1 MMLHAIVG
9 MGNGQLMTRT
19 TTCACNDCF
28 LDGFNRNTT
37 CAWNHAHIEEKAV
50 EVVDTSSTTEHT
62 GQEITDE
69 IADECEQQASARS
82 VCSSDI
88 EDCAFVIAR
97 YDGNNYI
104 GQVVEICPDGTYNI
118 NFMTDSGKR
127 KGCFRWPAKEDKIL
141 RDLTDIVAVI
151 EEPQTTTKAGR
162 VYSVPEYVLK
172 KYMGNILPA
181 YTKC

>member
-1 MMLHAIVG
+1 

-19 TTCACNDCF
+19 TTFACNDCF
-28 LDGFNRNTT
+28 LDGFNRNIT

-50 EVVDTSSTTEHT
+50 KVVDTSSTSDHT
-62 GQEITDE
+62 GQEISDKITD
-69 IADECEQQASARS
+69 ACEQQASARP
-82 VCSSDI
+82 VCSFDI
-88 EDCAFVIAR
+88 EDGAFVVKR
-97 YDGNNYI
+97 YDDNNYI
-104 GQVVEICPDGTYNI
+104 GQVVEICPDGTYYI

-127 KGCFRWPAKEDKIL
+127 KGCFRWLAKGDKIL

-172 KYMGNILPA
+172 IVHGE
-181 YTKC
+181 